1 MKQRKFFKGIC
12 FLLILLGA
20 LQLLTNGIQYFVHK
34 REQKN
39 LSELFEQAQEKQSD
53 GKEFR
58 SNGQEIRYEE
68 QKLQDSEQ
76 EAQDANVMLSQFE
89 KLYEQNSDIVG
100 WLSIEGTKINYPV
113 MQNED
118 DEYYLHRNF
127 QKEEDK
133 YGSLYVRQRADV
145 FTPGTNFII
154 YGHNM
159 KDGSMFGEL
168 DRFMEESFWKEHPLI
183 SFDTLYEERTY
194 EIISVFLSQVY
205 KEDEDGFKYYQ
216 FYQAETEEEFNY
228 FYQNIKQL
236 TLYDTGVEA
245 EYGDTFLT
253 LSTCAYHVED
263 GRLVV
268 VAKKLN
274 KKFE

>member
-1 MKQRKFFKGIC
+1 MKQGKLLKSICLFF
-12 FLLILLGA
+12 ILLGI
-20 LQLLTNGIQYFVHK
+20 LQLLTNGIQYFAHK

-39 LSELFEQAQEKQSD
+39 LSELFEQAQEKQN
-53 GKEFR
+53 GGQELR
-58 SNGQEIRYEE
+58 SNGQEKRYEE
-68 QKLQDSEQ
+68 QKLQDSKQ

-113 MQNED
+113 MQSED
-118 DEYYLHRNF
+118 DEYYLHRSF

-145 FTPGTNFII
+145 FTPETNFII

-159 KDGSMFGEL
+159 RDGSMFGEL
-168 DRFMEESFWKEHPLI
+168 DRFIEESFWKEHPMI

-194 EIISVFLSQVY
+194 EIVSVFLSQVY
-205 KEDEDGFKYYQ
+205 KEDEDAFKYYQ
-216 FYQAETEEEFNY
+216 FYEADTEEEFNY
-228 FYQNIKQL
+228 FYQNIKKL
-236 TLYDTGVEA
+236 ALYDTGVEA
-245 EYGDTFLT
+245 EYGNTFLT

-268 VAKKLN
+268 VAKKLD
-274 KKFE
+274 KKFK